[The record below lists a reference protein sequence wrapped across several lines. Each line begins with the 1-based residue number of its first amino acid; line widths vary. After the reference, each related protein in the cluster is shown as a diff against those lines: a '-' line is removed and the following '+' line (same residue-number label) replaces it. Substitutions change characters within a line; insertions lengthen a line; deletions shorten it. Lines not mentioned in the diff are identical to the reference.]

1 MTKGLEAL
9 KVLDHL
15 KRVFYSSDQVK
26 AEHGITEETALEKY
40 EIILGA
46 LKKLGKLEDIE
57 KRMGVSLIDVL
68 DSAMDSFV
76 GVVDGSEAT
85 FFGKSVNLKKMTI
98 SGVYISGGFGGNV
111 TYKTFKIAEYGKT
124 WVRPNNYYE
133 KQKLS
138 DSLDKTLEKL
148 LTVLSKQNALTH
160 GELAK
165 RMGIKANALSNL
177 FDRHENYWEYVYLT
191 ISDHDKRARYYSLNR
206 KGMEMLSHMK
216 ENEKEPRR
224 N

>member
-1 MTKGLEAL
+1 MSKSSEAL
-9 KVLDHL
+9 KALDHL
-15 KRVFYSSDQVK
+15 KHVFFSNDQVK
-26 AEHGITEETALEKY
+26 AESGITEETALEKY
-40 EIILGA
+40 EIILRA
-46 LKKLGKLEDIE
+46 LRKLGKLEDIE

-68 DSAMDSFV
+68 ESAMDSFV
-76 GVVDGSEAT
+76 GIVDGSEAT

-98 SGVYISGGFGGNV
+98 SGVSISGGFGGNV
-111 TYKTFKIAEYGKT
+111 MHKTFKIAEYGNT
-124 WVRPNNYYE
+124 WLRTNNYYKKRE
-133 KQKLS
+133 FS

-165 RMGIKANALSNL
+165 RMGMKANGLSNL

-206 KGMEMLSHMK
+206 KGTEMLSHMK
-216 ENEKEPRR
+216 ENGK
-224 N
+224 